1 MVVELPRQRPA
12 ARGPP
17 GAGVEALST
26 WPVLKVPALKEALS
40 TWPVLTPL
48 IPGAPGGS
56 RPQG

>member
-1 MVVELPRQRPA
+1 MGA
-12 ARGPP
+12 P
-17 GAGVEALST
+17 GAGVKALST

-48 IPGAPGGS
+48 ILGAPGGS